1 MSNVAEVVATLL
13 HQKLLL
19 EGRMCLLLLLL
30 LLLRPVH
37 VVGVLH
43 GLELVR
49 AAVVADVAEEVGVA
63 DVAAGLEAALH
74 VRAVDVEHDLGQP
87 LQLARLR
94 EIGRDLVG
102 ADARK
107 LRVDARL
114 PGADLGRVRLGAR
127 VHGPGQRDVGALLRD
142 LA

>member
-19 EGRMCLLLLLL
+19 EGRMCLLLLL
-30 LLLRPVH
+30 RPVH

-43 GLELVR
+43 GLDLV
-49 AAVVADVAEEVGVA
+49 
-63 DVAAGLEAALH
+63 LEAALH
-74 VRAVDVEHDLGQP
+74 LRAVDVEHDLGQP

>member
-30 LLLRPVH
+30 LLRPVH

-49 AAVVADVAEEVGVA
+49 AAVDV
-63 DVAAGLEAALH
+63 
-74 VRAVDVEHDLGQP
+74 AVDVEHDLGQP